1 MCNACMQMHLDPN
14 CSLHTYLPAWA
25 VISFQATFSVAKHS
39 LFAWTSSEE
48 AYPGNYRS
56 AGSEIRNP
64 TVKAI
69 FRDSVCGLWNR
80 SSTVFV

>member
-56 AGSEIRNP
+56 AGYEISKP
-64 TVKAI
+64 QVKAM
-69 FRDSVCGLWNR
+69 FLDSVCGLRIR
-80 SSTVFV
+80 SSSVFV